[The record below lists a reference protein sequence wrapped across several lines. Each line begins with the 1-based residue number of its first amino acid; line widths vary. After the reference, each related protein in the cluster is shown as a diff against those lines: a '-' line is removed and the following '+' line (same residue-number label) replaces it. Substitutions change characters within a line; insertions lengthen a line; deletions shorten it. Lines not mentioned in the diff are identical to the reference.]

1 MSDKARRA
9 LVDYY
14 AYMNRESNNYASETI
29 TGKMVKGNVGG
40 GNPGSTIPKGIKF
53 TDPEFLKWI
62 DRMDLIVDN
71 LEKKNRGA
79 FEFIVYYYSEGLR
92 YKEICEITKY
102 SHSTCKRLHKE
113 ALEIISIGRY

>member
-9 LVDYY
+9 LTDYY
-14 AYMNRESNNYASETI
+14 AYMNRESNNFASETI

-62 DRMDLIVDN
+62 DRMDFIVGT
-71 LEKKNRGA
+71 LEKENRGA
-79 FEFIVYYYSEGLR
+79 FEFIMYHYSEGLK
-92 YKEICEITKY
+92 YKEICDITKY
-102 SHSTCKRLHKE
+102 SPSTCKRLHNE
-113 ALEIISIGRY
+113 ALEIINVRM